1 LPVRLEGGQRALCAP
16 RPSNAA
22 CCGAGVR
29 IGREL
34 PIAVPTHACGTS
46 RGWAAAPT
54 FAQRSL
60 RNRRARSV
68 DLQAQRPDDRGP
80 ARELVFHV
88 AAVCLRIELTVRLER
103 PGDQQLPV
111 VAVGQQISSLF
122 VSGSSAPSGL
132 MQDRKSFTI
141 GLARR
146 SWDTRSPLS
155 RGSAVVL
162 AGQRPRA
169 RDAEARRAS
178 DFRNQPTTSAA
189 CWLWPSLMPRAFI
202 QS

>member
-1 LPVRLEGGQRALCAP
+1 MPVPSIFCPPPFTSLPTATISPLRTCTEPPGISPSAPSIVITWALAMVNSPRAGSLGE
-16 RPSNAA
+16 AA
-22 CCGAGVR
+22 STEA
-29 IGREL
+29 
-34 PIAVPTHACGTS
+34 
-46 RGWAAAPT
+46 
-54 FAQRSL
+54 
-60 RNRRARSV
+60 
-68 DLQAQRPDDRGP
+68 
-80 ARELVFHV
+80 LVFHV

-178 DFRNQPTTSAA
+178 DFRNQPTTSA
-189 CWLWPSLMPRAFI
+189 
-202 QS
+202 